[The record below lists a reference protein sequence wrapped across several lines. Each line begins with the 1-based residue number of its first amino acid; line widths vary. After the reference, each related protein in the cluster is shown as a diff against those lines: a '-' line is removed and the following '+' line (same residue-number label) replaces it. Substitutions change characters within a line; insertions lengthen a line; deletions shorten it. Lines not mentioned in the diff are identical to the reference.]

1 MKENKDENNIMKELS
16 STIIFTEKS
25 DIKFVEEYLDDKS
38 IYTYV
43 FLNSIYHDN
52 VEELREHLKLQFH
65 SKSKY
70 NISKEEYLSTKDDYF
85 DKSFNELNLREEK
98 NINKEKFKP
107 INLESK
113 ENKYLF
119 ISSFFIALLSSI
131 FQLSFT
137 YIIIKEYE
145 KEYYIDEL
153 NINSKIMRIAVL
165 FCLTF
170 KTFTEFMNGKKI
182 VVYGIYNGFLYKTQ
196 IRRML
201 SILMGL
207 IQIGTNL
214 SILVFFF
221 KLIFIY
227 VKIIKY
233 VEILCIFIVISQFDN
248 MIGGYYINSCQKLKN
263 YCRGVFSQINLVN
276 NRKKCKITFIDIIL
290 YIIFIVFVFLSLI
303 HII

>member
-107 INLESK
+107 INSESK

-227 VKIIKY
+227 VKIMKY

-248 MIGGYYINSCQKLKN
+248 MIGAYYINSCQKLKN

-276 NRKKCKITFIDIIL
+276 NRKKCKITFTDIIL